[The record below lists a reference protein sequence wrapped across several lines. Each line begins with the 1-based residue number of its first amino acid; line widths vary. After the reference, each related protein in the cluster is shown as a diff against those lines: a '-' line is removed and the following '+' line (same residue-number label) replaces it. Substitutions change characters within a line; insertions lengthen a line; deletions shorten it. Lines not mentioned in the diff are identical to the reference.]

1 MHPGDYLFSYVPDV
15 LSPALRGEANP
26 TAVTAPQAL
35 IVTEVSVLPGASV
48 QKDQALLSAIPAGT
62 YRLKAQATEADVDRI
77 AAGDKMTVSFDELDL
92 PPVTATV
99 TAVDPLGDG
108 GEETSRFAV
117 WLDFEAPDGVLPGM
131 HATVQGGP
139 SALPGR
145 PLGLYWIYRAA
156 FFGTQPFLPRFA
168 ATLIDKEGG

>member
-1 MHPGDYLFSYVPDV
+1 MTSRTKLVGSVR
-15 LSPALRGEANP
+15 LS
-26 TAVTAPQAL
+26 
-35 IVTEVSVLPGASV
+35 ASV

-77 AAGDKMTVSFDELDL
+77 AAGDEMTVSFDELDL

-139 SALPGR
+139 SA
-145 PLGLYWIYRAA
+145 
-156 FFGTQPFLPRFA
+156 
-168 ATLIDKEGG
+168 

>member
-1 MHPGDYLFSYVPDV
+1 MLRLHQLELSLDDAATFDPSVSYTHLDV
-15 LSPALRGEANP
+15 YKR
-26 TAVTAPQAL
+26 Q
-35 IVTEVSVLPGASV
+35 
-48 QKDQALLSAIPAGT
+48 IPAGT
-62 YRLKAQATEADVDRI
+62 YRLKAQATETDVDRI
-77 AAGDKMTVSFDELDL
+77 AAGDEMTVSFDELDL

-139 SALPGR
+139 SA
-145 PLGLYWIYRAA
+145 
-156 FFGTQPFLPRFA
+156 
-168 ATLIDKEGG
+168 